1 MRRLSG
7 SARLRGFSHLVRRR
21 REARG
26 FLAAAGAATAG
37 AGVTT
42 GAGATTTGVGASVG
56 TTMGARSTT
65 AAGLG
70 AGLREGLQGAVGA
83 GSAVGAGARF
93 GCCPRANGERR
104 AHRSG
109 VGAGAAGADLSERF
123 QTPAVALAHLEGT
136 GLAGGASGVGG
147 ALVEGIGTTLF
158 ESAGDAGVRLWVS
171 DGTGDGAGVDF
182 GALGGLIGTETLA
195 GFEALMG
202 TAGLDATTGTVGLD
216 ATTGTVGLD
225 ATTGAGEAMR
235 TGARGAAGG
244 GRLSSCLRACFV
256 QRLLSAPTDEANGD
270 SEIGTGLKTAF
281 GAAAGSA
288 ETAETLGGALSDCSP
303 LDERVERA
311 FFSSK

>member
-1 MRRLSG
+1 M
-7 SARLRGFSHLVRRR
+7 
-21 REARG
+21 
-26 FLAAAGAATAG
+26 
-37 AGVTT
+37 
-42 GAGATTTGVGASVG
+42 
-56 TTMGARSTT
+56 
-65 AAGLG
+65 
-70 AGLREGLQGAVGA
+70 
-83 GSAVGAGARF
+83 
-93 GCCPRANGERR
+93 
-104 AHRSG
+104 
-109 VGAGAAGADLSERF
+109 GAGAAGADLSERF

-216 ATTGTVGLD
+216 ATTG
-225 ATTGAGEAMR
+225 AGEAMR